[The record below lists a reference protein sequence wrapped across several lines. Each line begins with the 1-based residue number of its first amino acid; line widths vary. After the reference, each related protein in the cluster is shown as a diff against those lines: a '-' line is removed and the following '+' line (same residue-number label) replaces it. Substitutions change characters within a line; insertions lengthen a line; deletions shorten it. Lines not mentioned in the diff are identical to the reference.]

1 MKEIHR
7 VLKSGGVLVGQIP
20 NMYLPI
26 EIHSKLPLQQYLPRV
41 IGDSYCRQFSPE
53 PWREKGVDWFR
64 VGPKNLISNA
74 TRAGFKDGSMYG
86 ANYPS
91 DTIPRIFWCLGFFF
105 EVVPRASISILL
117 NDLAS
122 KWRELKPY
130 KVPKS
135 SSCSL

>member
-74 TRAGFKDGSMYG
+74 TRAGFKAGSMYG
-86 ANYPS
+86 ASYPS
-91 DTIPRIFWCLGFFF
+91 DTIPRIFRCLGFFF
-105 EVVPRASISILL
+105 EVVPLGF
-117 NDLAS
+117 DFYFV
-122 KWRELKPY
+122 K
-130 KVPKS
+130 
-135 SSCSL
+135 